1 MLATL
6 IYNAIDCRID
16 YCNAILAG
24 ASRTVLDKVQ
34 YVLNAAALGSLI
46 AACVKYCTTNCI
58 SLMFPIGCLQASSYS
73 LPVSEH
79 CICRIPVSSADM
91 QRHLPSA
98 NRHLLAVPHFRRNTC
113 GRQAFSVAGPMT
125 WNSFLDFIP
134 DSTSSTDCFRRLL
147 KTCLFARY

>member
-1 MLATL
+1 MYLCGLFLAFTGFGNLGIYSSPSTDLLATL
-6 IYNAIDCRID
+6 IYSAIDCRID

-58 SLMFPIGCLQASSYS
+58 SLMFPTGCLQASSYS

-79 CICRIPVSSADM
+79 CICRIPVSSADI
-91 QRHLPSA
+91 QWHLHST
-98 NRHLLAVPHFRRNTC
+98 NSHLLAVSRFWLNTYGRR
-113 GRQAFSVAGPMT
+113 A
-125 WNSFLDFIP
+125 L
-134 DSTSSTDCFRRLL
+134 
-147 KTCLFARY
+147 